1 MTLRNETLRAGLSD
15 PRFWLNKDNWDKR
28 TPRWMVEEAVL
39 ALPAWNVT
47 FGEDGIDRGF
57 EVAVVTNFPFE
68 GPVATVKVGEV
79 EKTLKGDSLEDL
91 CDEVVRVA
99 LELLSTDP
107 DPVDDDEEEEWF
119 EETFG
124 PDSSEEVFEK
134 VVETSAEDT
143 YWNDLTD
150 KQRKDYEKAWIADY
164 VRETSCSKSD
174 ASFQYGRWLDQEGWT
189 ARDVRISN
197 RKEFKHE
204 AQLEVSPDEDMQD
217 YPIQWEDP
225 VQWRD
230 A

>member
-1 MTLRNETLRAGLSD
+1 MRDWFPNETEKGKKMTLRNETLRAGLSD

-91 CDEVVRVA
+91 CDEVIRVA

-107 DPVDDDEEEEWF
+107 DPVDDDEE
-119 EETFG
+119 
-124 PDSSEEVFEK
+124 

-150 KQRKDYEKAWIADY
+150 KQRKDYEKEWVADY
-164 VRETSCSKSD
+164 ARETGCTKSD
-174 ASFQYGRWLDQEGWT
+174 ASFQYDRWLDQEGWT
-189 ARDVRISN
+189 SRDAFISH
-197 RKEFKHE
+197 RREVKWLE
-204 AQLEVSPDEDMQD
+204 AGLEVSPDEDMQD
-217 YPIQWEDP
+217 YPMQWEDSI
-225 VQWRD
+225 QWGD